1 MVGLELRKLSCC
13 QNQHWS
19 LYSSHCSPCLA
30 NYTYILQQEDRR
42 EEELVL
48 RLTGIADLVGGNHIV
63 NPTRGGNTTAVMQV
77 NLYNKSRQ
85 LKGDLCFNTIIRL
98 SDIP

>member
-1 MVGLELRKLSCC
+1 MLIFSDLQIFSVLLL
-13 QNQHWS
+13 QDQHWS
-19 LYSSHCSPCLA
+19 LYTSHCSPCLA

-63 NPTRGGNTTAVMQV
+63 NPTRGGNTTAVLQV
-77 NLYNKSRQ
+77 NLYN
-85 LKGDLCFNTIIRL
+85 
-98 SDIP
+98 